1 MNKII
6 ASALLIFIVSTIAAQ
21 TKPAYPAG
29 RQEKAVMDA
38 VEQLRKGMIDAD
50 KAILE
55 KLVTDKLSYGHS
67 GGHIDDKK
75 EFVEKIV
82 SGKSDFVS
90 IDLSE
95 QTIIVSGKTAIVRH
109 ILKAKTNDGGKP
121 ADVHLRVLLIWQ
133 KQAGKWKL
141 LARQAVKMA

>member
-1 MNKII
+1 MKKIVF
-6 ASALLIFIVSTIAAQ
+6 SLLLITIISVITNAQ
-21 TKPAYPAG
+21 SKPAYPAR

-95 QTIIVSGKTAIVRH
+95 QTVSVSGKIAVVRH

-121 ADVHLRVLLIWQ
+121 ADVHLKGFIDLA
-133 KQAGKWKL
+133 KAGWSNGNYWPGRL
-141 LARQAVKMA
+141 